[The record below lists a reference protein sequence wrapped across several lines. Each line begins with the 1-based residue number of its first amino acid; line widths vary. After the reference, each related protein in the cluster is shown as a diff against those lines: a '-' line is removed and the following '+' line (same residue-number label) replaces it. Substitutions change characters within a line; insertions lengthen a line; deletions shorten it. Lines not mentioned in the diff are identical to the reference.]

1 MADPFADVLYLET
14 LVPVMRRL
22 GVLEHATTKLGPPQ
36 SEAGTDTTEAIQRIR
51 SPIDQEQQSR
61 ERQRRVLTSGG
72 PRPALVKP

>member
-1 MADPFADVLYLET
+1 MSDASADVLYLET

-36 SEAGTDTTEAIQRIR
+36 SEADPDDREATQRIS
-51 SPIDQEQQSR
+51 SPIEQDRQSR

>member
-1 MADPFADVLYLET
+1 MADPYADVLYLET

-36 SEAGTDTTEAIQRIR
+36 SEAGTDEEATQRIR
-51 SPIDQEQQSR
+51 SPIDQAQQSR
-61 ERQRRVLTSGG
+61 ERMRRVLTSGG